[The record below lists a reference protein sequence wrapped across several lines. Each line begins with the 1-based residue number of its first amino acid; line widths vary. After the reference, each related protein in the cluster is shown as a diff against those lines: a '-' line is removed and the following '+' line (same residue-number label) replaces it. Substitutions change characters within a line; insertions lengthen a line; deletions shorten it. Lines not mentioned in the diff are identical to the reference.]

1 MLAAINDDFG
11 GPDVTGMLASEDKHP
26 RLGTAVP
33 PNVIIFTL
41 TSFLSGLTAIWS
53 AQKTGLN
60 QVPRHD
66 PVCTQPHVALPSNT
80 FANGSRKTSL
90 GCGKEPSRMIGTA
103 GGAMQVRFG
112 ARFWKPEGSEFQLLG
127 VAWCLDDFNLA
138 WLGSHNADVI
148 AIEICGHG
156 RVHIVGTV
164 GEGTVVGVLD
174 LPLSGWESWKW
185 LLNFLEIRGL
195 LYHYNIVRW
204 LNGKTLSLGQ
214 ADVKLGSNHGLDVSD
229 DVGADTIRARVVS
242 RRKLPGPKRITQE
255 AFLLIYIKQR

>member
-1 MLAAINDDFG
+1 
-11 GPDVTGMLASEDKHP
+11 
-26 RLGTAVP
+26 
-33 PNVIIFTL
+33 
-41 TSFLSGLTAIWS
+41 
-53 AQKTGLN
+53 
-60 QVPRHD
+60 
-66 PVCTQPHVALPSNT
+66 
-80 FANGSRKTSL
+80 
-90 GCGKEPSRMIGTA
+90 MIGTA

-112 ARFWKPEGSEFQLLG
+112 AGFWKPEGSEFQLLG
-127 VAWCLDDFNLA
+127 VAWCLHDFDLA

-164 GEGTVVGVLD
+164 GEGIVVGVLD

-195 LYHYNIVRW
+195 LYHDNIVRR
-204 LNGKTLSLGQ
+204 LNDKTLSLGQ

-229 DVGADTIRARVVS
+229 DVGADAIRARVVS

-255 AFLLIYIKQR
+255 AFLLVCIEQR